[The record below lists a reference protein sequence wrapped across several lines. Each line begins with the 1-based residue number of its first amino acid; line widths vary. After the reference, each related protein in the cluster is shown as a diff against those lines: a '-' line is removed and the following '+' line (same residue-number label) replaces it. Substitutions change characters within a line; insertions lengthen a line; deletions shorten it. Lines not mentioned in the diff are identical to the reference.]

1 MSNAALTN
9 SLPAEPART
18 RDWLALNFA
27 LTVFVS
33 AFLLFQ
39 IEPLISK
46 FILPW
51 FGGSPA
57 VWTTCLLFFQVV
69 LFCGYA
75 YAHLSTRYLA
85 PRARV
90 LVHCGL
96 LALSVVLLHVAP
108 GEQYKPL
115 DAAQPTTLIL
125 GLLSATVGLPYFALS
140 STGPLLQAWFSA
152 AYPTRS
158 PYRLYALSNLGS
170 LIALLSYPFVF
181 EPAFDVLTQAH
192 LWSWLF
198 GGFALLCAVCALK
211 ALPALASAQ
220 KRLGALPAVASS
232 SERTSWLDRA
242 RWIGLPAC
250 ASLALLATT
259 NHVTADVAVIP
270 FLWVVPLSLYLITF
284 IIAFDHERWYRRR
297 LFAVLTV
304 ALCLA
309 VGCLDP
315 LRDLLEAVHYDF
327 TFVDD
332 LVLHFS
338 ALFCVCMVCHGEL
351 VRARPNPI
359 KLTEFYLSI
368 AAGGALGGV
377 FVSLI
382 APAIFSTFFEW
393 TLALLVSFALG
404 VWVAYD
410 AGTRRRWGL
419 AGAAAVGAF
428 TLAGLAG
435 IFYEQLDTDA
445 PLAVLRN
452 FYGVVSV
459 YEADKDDPELH
470 HFSLAHGIVVHGR
483 QFAAPEK
490 RRQPVAYYAP
500 RTGVGRALSY
510 FQKLPDMRV
519 GVVGLGVGT
528 VAAYAGAGQS
538 IRFYEI
544 NEQVE
549 RLAEKYFSFLS
560 DSAGQTKIVLG
571 DARLSLER
579 EPSQGF
585 HVFVLDAFSGD
596 AVPAHLLTKEAFAI
610 YLRHLRPDGV
620 IAVNITNRHLDLAPV
635 VLAVA
640 EQYHLQTVRVFTE
653 PNGKELAYRADW
665 MLLTRNAA
673 FIAETK
679 AAPPPDARPRAPLL
693 WTDHYS
699 NLFQI
704 LE

>member
-1 MSNAALTN
+1 LKQAA
-9 SLPAEPART
+9 
-18 RDWLALNFA
+18 
-27 LTVFVS
+27 
-33 AFLLFQ
+33 
-39 IEPLISK
+39 
-46 FILPW
+46 
-51 FGGSPA
+51 
-57 VWTTCLLFFQVV
+57 
-69 LFCGYA
+69 
-75 YAHLSTRYLA
+75 
-85 PRARV
+85 
-90 LVHCGL
+90 
-96 LALSVVLLHVAP
+96 
-108 GEQYKPL
+108 
-115 DAAQPTTLIL
+115 
-125 GLLSATVGLPYFALS
+125 
-140 STGPLLQAWFSA
+140 
-152 AYPTRS
+152 
-158 PYRLYALSNLGS
+158 
-170 LIALLSYPFVF
+170 
-181 EPAFDVLTQAH
+181 

-198 GGFALLCAVCALK
+198 GGFVLLCALCAWK
-211 ALPALASAQ
+211 ALPALHTAQHGAAAAQASA
-220 KRLGALPAVASS
+220 LG
-232 SERTSWLDRA
+232 SERTSWAERA
-242 RWIGLPAC
+242 RWVGLPAC

-297 LFAVLTV
+297 LFAGLSVV
-304 ALCLA
+304 LCLA

-315 LRDLLEAVHYDF
+315 LRDLLEALHYDF

-332 LVLHFS
+332 LVLHFA

-351 VRARPNPI
+351 VRSRPNPVR
-359 KLTEFYLSI
+359 LTEFYLLI

-393 TLALLVSFALG
+393 TLALLASFALG
-404 VWVAYD
+404 VWVWFGQA
-410 AGTRRRWGL
+410 ALQRWGS
-419 AGAAAVGAF
+419 AGAVAAASF

-435 IFYEQLDTDA
+435 IFYCQFDDDA
-445 PLAVLRN
+445 PVAVLRN

-459 YEADKDDPELH
+459 YEGDKGDPELH

-483 QFAAPEK
+483 QFVAPEK

-500 RTGVGRALSY
+500 HTGVGRALSY
-510 FQKLPDMRV
+510 FQKEPDLRI
-519 GVVGLGVGT
+519 GAVGLGVGT
-528 VAAYAGAGQS
+528 IAAYAGAGQS

-549 RLAEKYFSFLS
+549 ELAEKYFSFLK
-560 DSAGQTKIVLG
+560 DSLAETTVVLG

-579 EPSQGF
+579 EPPQNF

-610 YLRHLRPDGV
+610 YLRHLRPGGV
-620 IAVNITNRHLDLAPV
+620 IAVNITNRHLNLYPV
-635 VLAVA
+635 VAALA
-640 EQYHLQTVRVFTE
+640 EEFHLQTVRVFTE

-665 MLLTRNAA
+665 MLLTKNAA
-673 FIAETK
+673 FVAETK
-679 AAPPPDARPRAPLL
+679 AAPPPSAGKRSQPLL

>member
-1 MSNAALTN
+1 
-9 SLPAEPART
+9 
-18 RDWLALNFA
+18 
-27 LTVFVS
+27 
-33 AFLLFQ
+33 LLFQ

-75 YAHLSTRYLA
+75 YAHLSTRFLA

-90 LVHCGL
+90 IVHCAL
-96 LALSVVLLHVAP
+96 LALAVVLLHVAP
-108 GEQYKPL
+108 GDQYKPL
-115 DAAQPTTLIL
+115 DASHPTTLIL
-125 GLLSATVGLPYFALS
+125 GLLTATVGLPYFALS

-152 AYPTRS
+152 AYPSRS

-198 GGFALLCAVCALK
+198 GGFAVLCAVCAVK
-211 ALPALASAQ
+211 AFPALREAKLAVAASALAREHTTWLE
-220 KRLGALPAVASS
+220 RL
-232 SERTSWLDRA
+232 

-259 NHVTADVAVIP
+259 NHVTSDVAVIP

-284 IIAFDHERWYRRR
+284 IVAFDHERWYRRR
-297 LFAVLTV
+297 VFATLSVI
-304 ALCLA
+304 LCLA

-315 LRDLLEAVHYDF
+315 LEDLLEKLHYDF
-327 TFVDD
+327 TFVDN
-332 LVLHFS
+332 LVLHFA

-351 VRARPNPI
+351 VRSRPSPAR
-359 KLTEFYLSI
+359 LTEFYLSVS
-368 AAGGALGGV
+368 AGGALGGI
-377 FVSLI
+377 FVSLV

-393 TLALLVSFALG
+393 TLALLASFALG
-404 VWVAYD
+404 VWVSYASG
-410 AGTRRRWGL
+410 ARRFGV
-419 AGAAAVGAF
+419 AGALGVAAF

-435 IFYEQLDTDA
+435 IFYEQWDSDA

-459 YEADKDDPELH
+459 YEGDRDDPAMH

-483 QFAAPEK
+483 QFVAPEK

-500 RTGVGRALSY
+500 GTGVGRALSY
-510 FQKLPDMRV
+510 FQKDPEMRV
-519 GVVGLGVGT
+519 GAVGLGVGT
-528 VAAYAGAGQS
+528 IAAYANAGQS

-549 RLAEKYFSFLS
+549 ELAEKYFSFLK
-560 DSAGQTKIVLG
+560 DSPGETNIVLG

-579 EPSQGF
+579 EPPQNF

-620 IAVNITNRHLDLAPV
+620 IAVNVTNRHLNLAPV
-635 VLAVA
+635 VTAVA
-640 EQYHLQTVRVFTE
+640 QEYHLTPIRIFTE

-665 MLLTRNAA
+665 LLLTKNAE
-673 FIAETK
+673 FIASTK
-679 AAPPPDARPRAPLL
+679 PAPPPDARPSAPLL